1 MTHSAV
7 QGTTLLRNFS
17 GILNKLIT
25 PQVRQWFS
33 QLLFGN
39 VQFSDHDEYDA
50 FRYRFLVALESLG
63 VFAPV
68 LFVLGQASGINPLNE
83 DHLLS
88 VYLFGLASLAALLW
102 LRGKPERLI
111 QSAWLFEIAALAEFS
126 WSLLYVPSDELR
138 VLWYYI
144 NIPCVFIL
152 RGQRIGWYITGGTML
167 WLLLI
172 NRWLSVPYSNSAM
185 ATAEISFLA
194 LGTYLHI
201 YSDRSLSFFT
211 RMREYNERLRELA
224 SKDPLTGALNARGYY
239 AICDQMIHVSQ
250 RNGQS
255 FAVLFVDLDHFKS
268 INDTHGHA
276 AGDEVLRV
284 VSRVLQE
291 QTRTSDLVGRI
302 GGEEFSVFLPNT
314 DREGA
319 ASLAETLR
327 LAIELSCPQVEEIN
341 LRVTASIGVA
351 DSSGPAK
358 DMHTIQQHADAA
370 MYEAKQGGRN
380 RVSVF
385 SAPST

>member
-1 MTHSAV
+1 MYT
-7 QGTTLLRNFS
+7 R
-17 GILNKLIT
+17 
-25 PQVRQWFS
+25 RWFS

-39 VQFSDHDEYDA
+39 VEFSDHDEYDA
-50 FRYRFLVALESLG
+50 FRYRFLISLG
-63 VFAPV
+63 CIIVLSPALFAV
-68 LFVLGQASGINPLNE
+68 GQVTGIHPISE
-83 DHLLS
+83 DHMVS
-88 VYLFGLASLAALLW
+88 VYLFGLTGLVALLW
-102 LRGKPERLI
+102 LRGRPDRLI
-111 QSAWLFEIAALAEFS
+111 QSAWIIEVAVLAEFS
-126 WSLLYVPSDELR
+126 WSLLYVPDDELR
-138 VLWYYI
+138 VLWYYL
-144 NIPCVFIL
+144 NIPCVFIM
-152 RGQRIGWYITGGTML
+152 RGQRIGWIITVCTML
-167 WLLLI
+167 WLLVV
-172 NRWLSVPYSNSAM
+172 NRWLSAPYSQNAL

-194 LGTYLHI
+194 LGAYLHI
-201 YSDRSLSFFT
+201 YSDRSMSFFT

-239 AICDQMIHVSQ
+239 TICNQMIHVSQ
-250 RNGQS
+250 RNGQP

-314 DREGA
+314 DRDGA
-319 ASLAETLR
+319 ASLAESLR
-327 LAIELSCPQVEEIN
+327 VAIEVSCPQVADIS

-351 DSSGPAK
+351 DSTGAAK

-385 SAPST
+385 MASA